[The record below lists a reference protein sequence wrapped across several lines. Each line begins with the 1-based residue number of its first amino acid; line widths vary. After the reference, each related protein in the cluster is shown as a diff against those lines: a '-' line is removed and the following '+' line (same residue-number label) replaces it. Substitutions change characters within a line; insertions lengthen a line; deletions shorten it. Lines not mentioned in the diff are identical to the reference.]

1 MHKTPDGSLIVM
13 EDVNCSVLA
22 LDEDGCVGEMGNEGL
37 ICGTDLSFNL
47 ISDARRWGDGLTGAI
62 LRLHL

>member
-1 MHKTPDGSLIVM
+1 M